1 MSNIECHFNL
11 ASWIKK
17 TKMYL
22 KSKEDAFI
30 EIMATCHKYCR
41 LPGHSQTQML
51 MTESTAETSKKNIP
65 DIEYYFNL
73 PSCIHKI
80 K

>member
-1 MSNIECHFNL
+1 
-11 ASWIKK
+11 
-17 TKMYL
+17 MYL

-51 MTESTAETSKKNIP
+51 MTESTAETSNKNIP

-73 PSCIHKI
+73 PSCAFIVSPLPQTCSKTM
-80 K
+80 